1 MTSDEVARMYKIQV
15 YSYKTKTVDN
25 YFALHTH
32 QCLLCSSDPYIL
44 MNICSK
50 NCRNK
55 EYT

>member
-25 YFALHTH
+25 YFSLHTH
-32 QCLLCSSDPYIL
+32 QCLLCSLDPYIL
-44 MNICSK
+44 MNTCSK

>member
-1 MTSDEVARMYKIQV
+1 MTSDEVARMYKIPV

-25 YFALHTH
+25 YFSLHTH

-44 MNICSK
+44 MNTCSK